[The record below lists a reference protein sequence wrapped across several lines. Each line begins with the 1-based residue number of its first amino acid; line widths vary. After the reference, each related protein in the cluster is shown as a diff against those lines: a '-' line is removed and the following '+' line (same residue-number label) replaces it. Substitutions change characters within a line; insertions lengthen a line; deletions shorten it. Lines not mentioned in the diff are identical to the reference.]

1 MRRLIRSSDTL
12 ALFSLLIALPLAA
25 GAQTTAAPAPAP
37 APGAALQAATTS
49 EVPAVRNFT
58 RVDATFACGG
68 AASADAMSSIKQ
80 AGFNSVVNLRA
91 ATEEG
96 VNVEA
101 ATKAAQDAGLKYI
114 WLPFV
119 TASPDAT
126 KVDEFLKATAEPS
139 NQPMLI
145 HCTSGGR
152 ASMFWA
158 IKRVMLDG
166 WPVEKAMAEL
176 PDLSKNVSAPLKAF
190 VLDYLKQHGK

>member
-1 MRRLIRSSDTL
+1 MRRLIHSSGFL
-12 ALFSLLIALPLAA
+12 AFLSLLIALPLAA
-25 GAQTTAAPAPAP
+25 SAQPPAAPAPAQGGAP
-37 APGAALQAATTS
+37 AAAAS
-49 EVPAVRNFT
+49 EIPSVRNFT

-68 AASADAMSSIKQ
+68 AASADAMAGIKQ

-96 VNVEA
+96 VDIEA

-126 KVDEFLKATAEPS
+126 RVDEFLRAAAEPS
-139 NQPMLI
+139 NQPMLL

-166 WPVEKAMAEL
+166 WPVEKAMGEL